1 MDSTVDAM
9 AAAYDALVDAAAAA
23 AAAALRKPRCTVA
36 LTDLHRC
43 LDAFSE
49 SCDRAEGLVQAAAAG
64 LGPTASRHDAL
75 CRAVRAVD
83 KDLRAAGAGQ
93 EENEMDEEK
102 NRPPTTPLA
111 AEDR

>member
-1 MDSTVDAM
+1 MDSTVEAM

-23 AAAALRKPRCTVA
+23 VREPGRSAA

-43 LDAFSE
+43 LDAFSD

-64 LGPTASRHDAL
+64 LGPAAARHDAL

-83 KDLRAAGAGQ
+83 KDLRAAGGGQ
-93 EENEMDEEK
+93 EENEMDQEK

-111 AEDR
+111 AEDN

>member
-23 AAAALRKPRCTVA
+23 VSEPGRTVA

-43 LDAFSE
+43 LDAFNE

>member
-23 AAAALRKPRCTVA
+23 VREPGRTAA
-36 LTDLHRC
+36 LTDLHRF

-49 SCDRAEGLVQAAAAG
+49 SCDRAEGLVQAAASG
-64 LGPTASRHDAL
+64 LGTAPSRHGAL

-83 KDLRAAGAGQ
+83 KDLQGGH
-93 EENEMDEEK
+93 EEEEK
-102 NRPPTTPLA
+102 NCTPSTPLA
-111 AEDR
+111 AGDK

>member
-9 AAAYDALVDAAAAA
+9 VAAYDALVDAAAAVVREPGRTA
-23 AAAALRKPRCTVA
+23 A

-49 SCDRAEGLVQAAAAG
+49 SCDRAEGLVLAAASG
-64 LGPTASRHDAL
+64 LGTDPSRHDAL

-83 KDLRAAGAGQ
+83 KDLQGGQ
-93 EENEMDEEK
+93 E
-102 NRPPTTPLA
+102 
-111 AEDR
+111 